1 MTQRGRHAARNARI
15 PGRRASHERNRTK
28 TKTGR
33 SCQTASRKTVL
44 NQRFSTRLI
53 GWTDE
58 FGLERCI
65 ARTNDVGRAQNRDR
79 GIGRTPVDADGIQ
92 AAAHGDWGK
101 RSSSVLGVVSRWRR
115 WRRWRAEVSRRDS
128 EDGTRIARGMPGQQQ
143 PPRPVCARRGESQS
157 AGADTQSRAL
167 SGSLPETFRHGTAPR
182 RAAVSIVV
190 AVVRKHDATYN
201 RDVMRN
207 NNRVTAHV
215 KATAHPKLA

>member
-53 GWTDE
+53 GWKDE
-58 FGLERCI
+58 FGLELCI
-65 ARTNDVGRAQNRDR
+65 ARADDVGRAQNRDR

-92 AAAHGDWGK
+92 AAAHDDWGK

-128 EDGTRIARGMPGQQQ
+128 EDGTRIARGMPAATAAAAGL
-143 PPRPVCARRGESQS
+143 RAARRIAIRRRRHAVQGSLRFS
-157 AGADTQSRAL
+157 AGNVPSR
-167 SGSLPETFRHGTAPR
+167 H
-182 RAAVSIVV
+182 RATVGAVSIVV

-207 NNRVTAHV
+207 NNRLTAHV

>member
-53 GWTDE
+53 GWKDE
-58 FGLERCI
+58 FGLELCI
-65 ARTNDVGRAQNRDR
+65 ARADDVGRAR
-79 GIGRTPVDADGIQ
+79 GIAIGESVERRAMQRACKRQRTAVRGAVIERASRSLARAPMASGRWAGGIAKTERESH
-92 AAAHGDWGK
+92 AAC
-101 RSSSVLGVVSRWRR
+101 R
-115 WRRWRAEVSRRDS
+115 
-128 EDGTRIARGMPGQQQ
+128 QQQ

-157 AGADTQSRAL
+157 AGAGTQSRAL

>member
-65 ARTNDVGRAQNRDR
+65 ARSEGVRRAR
-79 GIGRTPVDADGIQ
+79 GIAIAESVERRSMQMACRRQRTAVRGAVIERASRSLAMIEGGIGKTERESHAACRPRPPGRF
-92 AAAHGDWGK
+92 
-101 RSSSVLGVVSRWRR
+101 
-115 WRRWRAEVSRRDS
+115 
-128 EDGTRIARGMPGQQQ
+128 ARGAANRNPPAPARSPGSL
-143 PPRPVCARRGESQS
+143 RFS
-157 AGADTQSRAL
+157 AGNVPSR
-167 SGSLPETFRHGTAPR
+167 H
-182 RAAVSIVV
+182 RATMDAVSIVV
-190 AVVRKHDATYN
+190 AVVREHDATYN

-207 NNRVTAHV
+207 NSRDTAHV
-215 KATAHPKLA
+215 KASAHPKLA